1 MISDGPSQILAHAFG
16 ARYELAIP
24 LVAFVLVSAG
34 VIILRYRDQKAQLL
48 KRHCC
53 PGDLFLARQ

>member
-1 MISDGPSQILAHAFG
+1 MNPNSSSEELQLPAQSGLRG
-16 ARYELAIP
+16 AEFR
-24 LVAFVLVSAG
+24 AG
-34 VIILRYRDQKAQLL
+34 RRDVEIILRYRDQKAQLL